1 MSDDNI
7 TPQYINFPSP
17 PPTACLSPPPTAGT
31 YSTDIEATDYQTHL
45 LAKHREHRENRQ
57 SQNSQLT
64 LYNNTTTGNESFPE
78 NSQHSCTPTP
88 TTVIT
93 LTGISCKRTMELC
106 PRCPPSLTLAK
117 LVAIIK
123 ADKKECWIPAK
134 EIDIA
139 TVGSNG
145 KWLGDRFSILPRQE
159 ILFPVSKGSG
169 EWRRKILRGSS
180 NNEKRRT
187 RLGEIDLEA
196 ARGSISTAANR
207 PENSEDMQRLSI
219 VLQEMAS
226 ELRVVE
232 LRLCR
237 AKGEV
242 HTYRAVAVV
251 AVILVVLAAAA
262 CSWIKSGGVWVQSI
276 AGMCTLVSGEE
287 YISWMALAGQVMP
300 SAP

>member
-1 MSDDNI
+1 MSNDNT

-31 YSTDIEATDYQTHL
+31 YSTESEVTDYQTHL
-45 LAKHREHRENRQ
+45 LAKHREHRQ
-57 SQNSQLT
+57 SQLST
-64 LYNNTTTGNESFPE
+64 LSTYNNAHPNTNEAFLE
-78 NSQHSCTPTP
+78 TSQHTCTPTS

-93 LTGISCKRTMELC
+93 LAGISCKRTMELC
-106 PRCPPSLTLAK
+106 PACPPALTLSK
-117 LVAIIK
+117 LAAIIK
-123 ADKKECWIPAK
+123 ADRKECWIPAK

-139 TVGSNG
+139 TVGGGG
-145 KWLGDRFSILPRQE
+145 KWLGDRFSILPRPE
-159 ILFPVSKGSG
+159 MLMPVPKGPG
-169 EWRRKILRGSS
+169 RWRRKMVGVSR
-180 NNEKRRT
+180 NNEKRRP

-196 ARGSISTAANR
+196 ARGSICTDSEVQRNQ
-207 PENSEDMQRLSI
+207 PENSEEMQRLTL
-219 VLQEMAS
+219 VLGEMAR

-276 AGMCTLVSGEE
+276 AVNLVSSMVFGAVAWAFWRPRDE
-287 YISWMALAGQVMP
+287 
-300 SAP
+300 